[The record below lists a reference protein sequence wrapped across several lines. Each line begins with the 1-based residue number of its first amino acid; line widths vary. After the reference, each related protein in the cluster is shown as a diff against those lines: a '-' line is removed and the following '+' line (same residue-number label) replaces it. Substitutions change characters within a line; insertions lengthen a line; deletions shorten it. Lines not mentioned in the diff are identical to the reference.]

1 MTDLS
6 SNNVILN
13 IEEEENNNN
22 IIVKDGKLSESFEI
36 EMNIIDKE
44 VDEKYSI
51 IIKNNNCPI
60 NCNEVKEEP
69 SSTCPL
75 IFLLGVFISLLVY
88 VIIKN
93 INDKKYE

>member
-44 VDEKYSI
+44 VDEKYSEI
-51 IIKNNNCPI
+51 MEKNKCPI
-60 NCNEVKEEP
+60 NCNEIKEEQK
-69 SSTCPL
+69 SNCPVY
-75 IFLLGVFISLLVY
+75 FLLGIFIALAVY

-93 INDKKYE
+93 INDKK

>member
-22 IIVKDGKLSESFEI
+22 IIVKDGKLSQSFEI

-44 VDEKYSI
+44 VDEKYS
-51 IIKNNNCPI
+51 K
-60 NCNEVKEEP
+60 
-69 SSTCPL
+69 
-75 IFLLGVFISLLVY
+75 
-88 VIIKN
+88 
-93 INDKKYE
+93 